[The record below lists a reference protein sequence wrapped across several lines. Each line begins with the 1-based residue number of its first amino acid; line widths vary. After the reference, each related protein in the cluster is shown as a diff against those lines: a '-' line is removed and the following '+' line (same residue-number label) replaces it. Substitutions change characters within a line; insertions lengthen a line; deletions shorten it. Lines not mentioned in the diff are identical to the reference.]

1 MMNNK
6 TFVEASRFLAER
18 MMKQKGQGPRQ
29 RIAEAFRRVTSRDPR
44 KAELDLLINDFQ
56 FYQKDF
62 QKNPKAAKRLI
73 SLGERPRDSRQPT
86 AQLAAYTLL
95 ANTLLNLDEAVMQN

>member
-1 MMNNK
+1 M
-6 TFVEASRFLAER
+6 
-18 MMKQKGQGPRQ
+18 
-29 RIAEAFRRVTSRDPR
+29 
-44 KAELDLLINDFQ
+44 NDFW

-62 QKNPKAAKRLI
+62 QKNPKAAKRLL
-73 SLGERPRDSRQPT
+73 SVGEKPRDSKQPT